1 MRYKPTDA
9 ELEILSILWDK
20 EEASVREVHDILSQT
35 KETGY
40 TTTLK
45 TMQIMF
51 SKGLLTR
58 SEQGRSHLYMP
69 AITEKETQNSL
80 LSSFMDSTF
89 GGSAKKLI
97 MRAIGQSNPSKEEIN
112 EIRQLLN
119 ELENKQ

>member
-1 MRYKPTDA
+1 MKYKPTDS
-9 ELEILSILWDK
+9 ELEILSILWNK
-20 EEASVREVHDILSQT
+20 KNASVREIHDVLSQT
-35 KETGY
+35 KDTGY

-51 SKGLLTR
+51 AKGLLTR

-119 ELENKQ
+119 ELENQQ